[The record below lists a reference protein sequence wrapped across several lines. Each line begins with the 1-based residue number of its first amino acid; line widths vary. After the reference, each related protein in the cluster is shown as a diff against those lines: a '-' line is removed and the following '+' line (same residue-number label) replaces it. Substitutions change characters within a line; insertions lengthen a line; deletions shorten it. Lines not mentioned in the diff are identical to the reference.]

1 MGSFFFIIGRQLN
14 MGHAVDKDLLL
25 LVQDEVR
32 SLIKDYRAIDS
43 QLIYRTGRFVKLMKM
58 QARIQD
64 FEKIK
69 WGVNFCN
76 NVIEPKPS

>member
-1 MGSFFFIIGRQLN
+1 

-64 FEKIK
+64 FEM
-69 WGVNFCN
+69 GG
-76 NVIEPKPS
+76 

>member
-1 MGSFFFIIGRQLN
+1 

-43 QLIYRTGRFVKLMKM
+43 QLNLQNRQVCKVDENAGADPGF
-58 QARIQD
+58 
-64 FEKIK
+64 
-69 WGVNFCN
+69 
-76 NVIEPKPS
+76 

>member
-1 MGSFFFIIGRQLN
+1 MGCQLN

-64 FEKIK
+64 FEM
-69 WGVNFCN
+69 GGEFL
-76 NVIEPKPS
+76 